1 MCTWF
6 HKNQK
11 LCSLCIGLK
20 FLLGEVREVKIVG
33 EFGFP
38 LIGGGDDSIERG
50 DKKKIKMEEKIGFPA
65 C

>member
-1 MCTWF
+1 M
-6 HKNQK
+6 
-11 LCSLCIGLK
+11 CIGLK

-50 DKKKIKMEEKIGFPA
+50 DQKKKKWKRRLAFLLANSSLVLDM
-65 C
+65 